1 VTRLS
6 TLVLLALV
14 GAACAGGPPAPVAI
28 DVINDVCAHC
38 RMVIS
43 TRNTAAQLL
52 APGEEPRLFDDLGCL
67 RSSLAGVPP
76 TEGTAIFVA
85 DHLTG
90 EWMRLE
96 DAVLTEVPGLQ
107 TPMGSGL
114 VAHRTSAD
122 RDRDPAASGGRPFD
136 GSALVTGGRP

>member
-1 VTRLS
+1 MTRLG
-6 TLVLLALV
+6 LVAATLALS
-14 GAACAGGPPAPVAI
+14 ACSSGVPEPVTI
-28 DVINDVCAHC
+28 DFANDVCAAC

-43 TRNTAAQLL
+43 SRATAAQLL

-67 RSSLAGVPP
+67 RSDLERTAPP
-76 TEGTAIFVA
+76 KGTVIVVA

-90 EWMRLE
+90 AWLKVE

-114 VAHRTSAD
+114 IAHGPAAD
-122 RDRDPAASGGRPFD
+122 RDRDPAARDGRPYQASALLAGGR
-136 GSALVTGGRP
+136 R